1 MYRRVSP
8 VTFDRGRKNVRT
20 NAFRPYHA
28 RRNRKATVLATDFPS
43 SSASGSVPL
52 GRSAEC
58 AWGRQNSERVVGH
71 SEVMA

>member
-8 VTFDRGRKNVRT
+8 VTFDRGRKNVRS

-28 RRNRKATVLATDFPS
+28 RRNREATVLATDFPS

-52 GRSAEC
+52 RRSVGRVRRGEDKALNEWSAT
-58 AWGRQNSERVVGH
+58 RK
-71 SEVMA
+71 